1 MSKKSIARFWFW
13 PVYSLLLLAITL
25 AGAEY
30 ISSFSVPSWPA
41 RELRPI
47 PIDGLKVNVTK
58 VFGDMSELVPLY
70 NDWAVRDRPRS
81 ITRPPD
87 VHFRSVLVGDSFLE
101 GSFNTVTPSALI
113 ERRWAQQG
121 RSDMEA
127 INLGISA
134 TGPRQYYYRIKKFAL
149 QLRPDVI
156 VVFVYAG
163 NDFVTTRL
171 DGFSIP
177 ALVDELPVP
186 SILGAVAP
194 RTTWLIANRLGLAEV
209 GRANKEIP
217 NEFKLLND
225 WAEEPSSAERL
236 ARVVGHMKNYYY
248 PKLSEDTIREIL
260 LRGGGQLATAAAERP
275 LDREYLAGW
284 LLSGVIDWE
293 TGQWEIPRNAEEAD
307 RMVGDSRVDETLS
320 WLVGAEQIAKAQGT
334 QLIVALA
341 PVGVV
346 DPAYADFWRLWPRY
360 YSYSLA
366 NDARHRRLASALRQ
380 RGLQVIDLREDL
392 NGIRGTYRLTDGHW
406 TTRGT
411 EIVAARVADALLAS
425 RTKLVDSGKQEKG
438 E

>member
-13 PVYSLLLLAITL
+13 PVYFLLLLAITL
-25 AGAEY
+25 AGAEF

-81 ITRPPD
+81 IARPPD

-293 TGQWEIPRNAEEAD
+293 TGQWEIPRNAGGSRPHGGRFTGRRDAQLAGRRRTD
-307 RMVGDSRVDETLS
+307 RKG
-320 WLVGAEQIAKAQGT
+320 
-334 QLIVALA
+334 
-341 PVGVV
+341 
-346 DPAYADFWRLWPRY
+346 
-360 YSYSLA
+360 
-366 NDARHRRLASALRQ
+366 ARHATDRRLGARRGRRSEPTPISGGYGQDTTPTRWPTTRVIDVWRARFASAACRSS
-380 RGLQVIDLREDL
+380 
-392 NGIRGTYRLTDGHW
+392 TCAKTS
-406 TTRGT
+406 T
-411 EIVAARVADALLAS
+411 ESAAPTA
-425 RTKLVDSGKQEKG
+425 
-438 E
+438 